1 MFLKTLILA
10 EDLDEGI
17 DHDEYLMT
25 ILDLSIL
32 YYHHKNVKK
41 NNEKESSKKI
51 MFLHKKVWIIS
62 NIIPLFSDLDLI
74 SFFCQKCGIYGKKSM
89 R

>member
-17 DHDEYLMT
+17 DHDEYSMT

-41 NNEKESSKKI
+41 E
-51 MFLHKKVWIIS
+51 
-62 NIIPLFSDLDLI
+62 
-74 SFFCQKCGIYGKKSM
+74 
-89 R
+89 